1 MRRTMIAAL
10 LLAAGISSIMPR
22 AWATEGAAS
31 TGVTI
36 SAKAGLLMERE
47 TGAILYEENA
57 HEALEPASVTKVM
70 TMLLVAE
77 AIDQG
82 AISLE
87 DTVTTSAYAAS
98 MGGSQV
104 FLEEGEQMSVHE
116 MLKAVAVASGNDAAV
131 ALAEHLKGSEGAFV
145 DRMNQRAKELGM
157 EDTHFCN
164 CTGLPAQGHVT
175 SAYDIALMSRALLNH
190 DLIRDYTGIWMDN
203 LRGGQFQL
211 ANTNKLIY
219 YYDGAT
225 GLKTGSTQGAGFCI
239 SASAMRDGMEL
250 IAVVLGSETSSDRFE
265 SAKTLLNYGFGGWAM
280 VEAAPEGPIPAVP
293 VVLGEAETVQPV
305 LAEGS
310 RLLVPREQLGQITT
324 ELSLAD
330 QAEAPVKAGD
340 VLGTLTVSVG
350 GRAVRELPLTAG
362 CDVARRTFGSIFRDM
377 LEGMLLTG

>member
-1 MRRTMIAAL
+1 MKRYFLAAL
-10 LLAAGISSIMPR
+10 LLAAGISSLTPR
-22 AWATEGAAS
+22 ALAAQPVS
-31 TGVTI
+31 DSGVTI
-36 SAKAGLLMERE
+36 AAKAGILMERE
-47 TGAILYEENA
+47 TGAILFEQNA

-82 AISLE
+82 SLSLE
-87 DTVTTSAYAAS
+87 DTVTTSAYAAG

-104 FLEEGEQMSVHE
+104 YLKEGEQMTVHE

-145 DRMNQRAKELGM
+145 ERMNQRAQELGM
-157 EDTHFCN
+157 NDTHFCN
-164 CTGLPAQGHVT
+164 CTGLPAEGHVT
-175 SAYDIALMSRALLNH
+175 SAYDIALMSRELLRH
-190 DLIRDYTGIWMDN
+190 DLIRDYTGIWMDT

-280 VEAAPEGPIPAVP
+280 AEAAPAEPIPAVP
-293 VVLGEAETVQPV
+293 VILGTADTVQPV
-305 LAEGS
+305 LQGS
-310 RLLVPREQLGQITT
+310 PRLLVARDQLGQVTGQVT
-324 ELSLAD
+324 LPETV
-330 QAEAPVKAGD
+330 EAPVQAGD

-350 GRAVRELPLTAG
+350 EQVVQEIPLVAAV
-362 CDVARRTFGSIFRDM
+362 DVPRLTFGQIFRQM
-377 LEGMLLTG
+377 LGEMAG

>member
-1 MRRTMIAAL
+1 MKRQFLAAL
-10 LLAAGISSIMPR
+10 LLAAGISSLMPR
-22 AWATEGAAS
+22 AFAVEPAS
-31 TGVTI
+31 DDSGVTI
-36 SAKAGLLMERE
+36 AAKAGILVERE
-47 TGAILYEENA
+47 TGAVLFEQNA

-82 AISLE
+82 SLSLE
-87 DTVTTSAYAAS
+87 DTVTTSAYAAG

-104 FLEEGEQMSVHE
+104 YLKEGEQMTVHE

-145 DRMNQRAKELGM
+145 DRMNQRAQELGM
-157 EDTHFCN
+157 NDTHFCN
-164 CTGLPAQGHVT
+164 CTGLPAEGHVT
-175 SAYDIALMSRALLNH
+175 SAYDIAIMSRELLSH
-190 DLIRDYTGIWMDN
+190 DLIRDYTGIWMDT
-203 LRGGQFQL
+203 LRDGQFQL

-239 SASAMRDGMEL
+239 SASAMRNGMEL

-280 VEAAPEGPIPAVP
+280 AEAAPAEPIQAVP
-293 VVLGEAETVQPV
+293 VTLGTADTVQPV
-305 LAEGS
+305 LQS
-310 RLLVPREQLGQITT
+310 SPRLLVTRDQLGQVTSQVT
-324 ELSLAD
+324 LAETV
-330 QAEAPVKAGD
+330 EAPVHAGD

-350 GRAVRELPLTAG
+350 EQAVQEIPLVAAE
-362 CDVARRTFGSIFRDM
+362 DVPRLTFGQIFQQM
-377 LEGMLLTG
+377 LGEMAG

>member
-1 MRRTMIAAL
+1 MKRQFLAAL
-10 LLAAGISSIMPR
+10 LLAAGISSLMPR
-22 AWATEGAAS
+22 AFAVEPAS
-31 TGVTI
+31 DSGVTI
-36 SAKAGLLMERE
+36 AAKAGILVERE
-47 TGAILYEENA
+47 TGAVLFEQNA

-82 AISLE
+82 SLSLE
-87 DTVTTSAYAAS
+87 DTVTTSAYAAG

-104 FLEEGEQMSVHE
+104 YLKEGEQMTVHE

-145 DRMNQRAKELGM
+145 DRMNQRAQELGM
-157 EDTHFCN
+157 NDTHFCN
-164 CTGLPAQGHVT
+164 CTGLPAEGHVT
-175 SAYDIALMSRALLNH
+175 SAYDIAIMSRELLSH
-190 DLIRDYTGIWMDN
+190 DLIRDYTGIWMDT
-203 LRGGQFQL
+203 LRDGQFQL

-239 SASAMRDGMEL
+239 SASAMRNGMEL

-280 VEAAPEGPIPAVP
+280 AEAAPAEPIQAVP
-293 VVLGEAETVQPV
+293 VTLGTADTVQPV
-305 LAEGS
+305 LQS
-310 RLLVPREQLGQITT
+310 SPRLLVTRDQLGQVTSQVT
-324 ELSLAD
+324 LAETV
-330 QAEAPVKAGD
+330 EAPVHAGD

-350 GRAVRELPLTAG
+350 EQAVQEIPLVAAE
-362 CDVARRTFGSIFRDM
+362 DVPRLTIGQIFRQM
-377 LEGMLLTG
+377 LGEMAG

>member
-1 MRRTMIAAL
+1 MKRQFLAAL
-10 LLAAGISSIMPR
+10 LLAAGISSLMPR
-22 AWATEGAAS
+22 AFAVEPAAGS
-31 TGVTI
+31 GVTI
-36 SAKAGLLMERE
+36 SAKAGILMERE
-47 TGAILYEENA
+47 TGAILFEQNA

-82 AISLE
+82 SLSLE
-87 DTVTTSAYAAS
+87 DTVTTSAYAAG

-104 FLEEGEQMSVHE
+104 YLKEGEQMTVHE

-145 DRMNQRAKELGM
+145 ERMNQRAQELGM
-157 EDTHFCN
+157 NDTHFCN
-164 CTGLPAQGHVT
+164 CTGLPAEGHVT
-175 SAYDIALMSRALLNH
+175 SAYDIAIMSRELLSH
-190 DLIRDYTGIWMDN
+190 ELIRDYTGIWMDT

-250 IAVVLGSETSSDRFE
+250 IAVILGSETSSDRFE

-280 VEAAPEGPIPAVP
+280 AEAAPAEPIETVP
-293 VVLGEAETVQPV
+293 VTLGTADTVQPV
-305 LAEGS
+305 LQS
-310 RLLVPREQLGQITT
+310 SPRLLVTRDQLGQVTSQV
-324 ELSLAD
+324 SLAETV
-330 QAEAPVKAGD
+330 EAPVQAGD

-350 GRAVRELPLTAG
+350 EQVVQEIPLVASE
-362 CDVARRTFGSIFRDM
+362 DVPRLTFGQIFRQM
-377 LEGMLLTG
+377 LGEMA